1 MLIERVRVMS
11 KKNPILG
18 GVLGLFLFGVL
29 YASFDKR
36 GLIAFVALMAVSI
49 AISAIVGPNAS
60 FIVSIAGA
68 YLSYK
73 WCNEHNEAIGG

>member
-1 MLIERVRVMS
+1 MYRKDEDYV
-11 KKNPILG
+11 KKESDFG
-18 GVLGLFLFGVL
+18 RSSGLFLFGVL